1 MSDLKRYW
9 IVIHYETDLTAES
22 EWHACHDICMG
33 NTIVENASIIARE
46 IPSDADT
53 QALITDTRL
62 AVRKKAA
69 ISIIL
74 HQLSYKLEDYSLC
87 FDGLPP
93 DIQKKLEMR
102 SLEEIED
109 LSIAVLDFNSLNDLI
124 VAKITMDACIDMLP
138 HRLN

>member
-22 EWHACHDICMG
+22 EWDACHNIRLG

-53 QALITDTRL
+53 EALITDTRL
-62 AVRKKAA
+62 AVRKEAA

-74 HQLSYKLEDYSLC
+74 RQLSEKLQDYSLF

-93 DIQKKLEMR
+93 DIQTKVEMR
-102 SLEEIED
+102 SLEQIEK
-109 LSIAVLDFNSLNDLI
+109 LSIAVLDFNSLDDLR
-124 VAKITMDACIDMLP
+124 AYLE
-138 HRLN
+138 

>member
-22 EWHACHDICMG
+22 EWDACHNIRLG

-53 QALITDTRL
+53 EALITHTRL
-62 AVRKKAA
+62 AVRKQAA

-74 HQLSYKLEDYSLC
+74 RQLSEKLQDYSLL
-87 FDGLPP
+87 FDGFPP
-93 DIQKKLEMR
+93 DIQKKVEML
-102 SLEEIED
+102 SLEQIEN
-109 LSIAVLDFNSLNDLI
+109 LSIAVLDFNSLDDLR
-124 VAKITMDACIDMLP
+124 AYLE
-138 HRLN
+138 

>member
-22 EWHACHDICMG
+22 EWDACHDIRMG

-46 IPSDADT
+46 IPDDADT
-53 QALITDTRL
+53 EALITDTRL
-62 AVRKKAA
+62 AVRKEAA

-74 HQLSYKLEDYSLC
+74 RQLSEKLQDYSLL

-102 SLEEIED
+102 SLEEIEN
-109 LSIAVLDFNSLNDLI
+109 LSIAVLDFNSLDDLR
-124 VAKITMDACIDMLP
+124 AYLE
-138 HRLN
+138 